1 MKYSIIPLISLMLW
15 VGSSLPGRS
24 RILAAA
30 RSEQISPENPETVAQ
45 NNPQQAELTKAEILN
60 ACIQERAETL
70 PQLYSDVPANYWAF
84 KAVQTMAYC
93 GAYRSA
99 TPPAL
104 IEELLNSE
112 PNEPLNFGDNFG
124 DKFGDRIFPG
134 SPE

>member
-24 RILAAA
+24 Q
-30 RSEQISPENPETVAQ
+30 QISPENPETVAQ
-45 NNPQQAELTKAEILN
+45 NNPQQGELTKAEILN

-70 PQLYSDVPANYWAF
+70 PQLYSDVPANHWAF

-104 IEELLNSE
+104 IEELLNSA

-124 DKFGDRIFPG
+124 DKFGDSIFPG

>member
-30 RSEQISPENPETVAQ
+30 RSQQISPENPETVAQ
-45 NNPQQAELTKAEILN
+45 NNPQQGELTKAEILN
-60 ACIQERAETL
+60 ACIQEIAETL
-70 PQLYSDVPANYWAF
+70 PQLYSDVPANHWAF

>member
-1 MKYSIIPLISLMLW
+1 MKRQKMKYSIIPLISLLLW
-15 VGSSLPGRS
+15 MGISLPGRS
-24 RILAAA
+24 
-30 RSEQISPENPETVAQ
+30 QSPENPQTVAQ
-45 NNPQQAELTKAEILN
+45 NNREKPEITRAEILN

-70 PQLYSDVPANYWAF
+70 PQLYSDVPANHWAF

-104 IEELLNSE
+104 IEQLLNSE
-112 PNEPLNFGDNFG
+112 SNEPLNFGES
-124 DKFGDRIFPG
+124 FGDRIFPG

>member
-1 MKYSIIPLISLMLW
+1 MKISIIPLISLMFW
-15 VGSSLPGRS
+15 MGSSLPGRS
-24 RILAAA
+24 
-30 RSEQISPENPETVAQ
+30 QSPENPQTVAQ
-45 NNPQQAELTKAEILN
+45 NNREKPELTRAEILN

-70 PQLYSDVPANYWAF
+70 PQIYSDVPGNHWAF

-104 IEELLNSE
+104 IEELLNSA
-112 PNEPLNFGDNFG
+112 PNEPLNFGEN
-124 DKFGDRIFPG
+124 FGDRIFPG

>member
-1 MKYSIIPLISLMLW
+1 MISLLFGLGISW
-15 VGSSLPGRS
+15 PGRS

-30 RSEQISPENPETVAQ
+30 IAPQISPENPETVAQ
-45 NNPQQAELTKAEILN
+45 NNRQQGELTKAEILN

-70 PQLYSDVPANYWAF
+70 PPLYSDVPANHWAF

-104 IEELLNSE
+104 IEELLKSE
-112 PNEPLNFGDNFG
+112 PNEPLNFGNNFG
-124 DKFGDRIFPG
+124 NNFGENFRDNFGDRIFPG
-134 SPE
+134 SP